1 MKLRSA
7 VLVMGIV
14 VLGLGGC
21 AAKQGAA
28 VEPAAAAANDDPTA
42 QPTTPKSA
50 ATDANKRN
58 EVAALEL
65 DPVFFEFDSAAL
77 TTLARQQLTRSA
89 DALRAAPE
97 TRVTIE
103 GHCDETG
110 TVEYNLALGDQRA
123 KAAQRYL
130 VSQGVS
136 PNRLRSVSYGETR
149 PATTGT
155 SPEAHARNRRS
166 ELVVTPDATP

>member
-1 MKLRSA
+1 MKLRAALLA
-7 VLVMGIV
+7 VGIA

-28 VEPAAAAANDDPTA
+28 VEPAAATANDGPIS
-42 QPTTPKSA
+42 QPTPPTST
-50 ATDANKRN
+50 ATDANKRS
-58 EVAALEL
+58 EVAGLEL
-65 DPVFFEFDSAAL
+65 EPVYFEFDSAAL

-89 DALRAAPE
+89 DALRAEPAA
-97 TRVTIE
+97 RVTIE

-136 PNRLRSVSYGETR
+136 PGRLRTVSYGETR
-149 PATTGT
+149 PAAAGT

-166 ELVVTPDATP
+166 ELVATPDANP